1 MDKHKIESSL
11 LNVGYLI
18 RKTELYLKLGIL
30 KQFKDNS
37 FNLTFEQFDLLHI
50 LYQEDNISQS
60 ELGKV
65 ALKDKANVARILGIL
80 EEKGFIERKLSTHCN
95 RMVKKIF
102 ITGEGRAEVDKMMPI
117 IQESYEETLKGL
129 SERRIKDLIITLEIY
144 RNNLVK
150 VFNLDIYP
158 DSQSSQE

>member
-1 MDKHKIESSL
+1 MNKHKIESSL
-11 LNVGYLI
+11 LSVGYLI

-50 LYQEDNISQS
+50 LYQEDDISQS

-65 ALKDKANVARILGIL
+65 SLKDKANVARILGIL
-80 EEKGFIERKLSTHCN
+80 EGKGFIERKLSTHCN

-102 ITGEGRAEVDKMMPI
+102 ITDEGRAEVDKMMPI
-117 IQESYEETLKGL
+117 IKESYEETLKDI
-129 SERRIKDLIITLEIY
+129 SEEQISNLVITLETY
-144 RNNLVK
+144 RSNLAK
-150 VFNLDIYP
+150 VFDLEI
-158 DSQSSQE
+158 SS